1 MRPVDDPLDPQVFGR
16 DCSQSRRETECVSVR
31 DGGDWGA
38 EGARLRT
45 ILEQVEPGF
54 QGVART
60 DGLVASPS
68 EEEDGTLDLLKH
80 LVGREWSFEPE
91 HELLQLEHV
100 LAGSFCMSESQ
111 KVVDEIS
118 INAVPFLVR
127 FTVGRESTHALLAIA
142 RESFAA
148 GPGAALSERKN
159 SRLPAEKNGGQE
171 RKPRASCPARCEGRD
186 LPTMASAASGIS
198 PVPVPCPSLF
208 EAQSGSHSAVKVFAN
223 SGGLATRKSS
233 QQPA

>member
-16 DCSQSRRETECVSVR
+16 DCSQSRPETECVSFR
-31 DGGDWGA
+31 EGGDRGA
-38 EGARLRT
+38 EGGRLRT
-45 ILEQVEPGF
+45 VLEQVVPGF

-100 LAGSFCMSESQ
+100 LAGSLCTSESQ

-127 FTVGRESTHALLAIA
+127 FTVESQRTLFLPSLEKVSPPVRMKLCLREKIVGC
-142 RESFAA
+142 RQ
-148 GPGAALSERKN
+148 K
-159 SRLPAEKNGGQE
+159 KGGIK
-171 RKPRASCPARCEGRD
+171 RKPRAL
-186 LPTMASAASGIS
+186 LP
-198 PVPVPCPSLF
+198 
-208 EAQSGSHSAVKVFAN
+208 
-223 SGGLATRKSS
+223 
-233 QQPA
+233 